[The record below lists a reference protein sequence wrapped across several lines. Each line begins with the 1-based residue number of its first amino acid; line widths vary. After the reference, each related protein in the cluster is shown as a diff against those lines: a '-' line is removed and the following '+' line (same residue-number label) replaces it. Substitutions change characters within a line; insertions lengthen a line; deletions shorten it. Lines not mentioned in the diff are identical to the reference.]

1 MPESRSVSPDPGNAS
16 SSTPVETPV
25 PLQLREPADSHS
37 SAPARP
43 TETGDPTTAP
53 AAPAL
58 PAQVGRYEVLEEI
71 AHGGMGA
78 VFKVR
83 DPDLGRTLALKV
95 LLDCH
100 QDRPDLQ
107 RRFLE
112 EAQIGGQLQ
121 HPGLVPV
128 HELGRLPDQRPFF
141 TMKLVKGRTLAA
153 LLGERTSPA
162 DDLPRLLTI
171 FEQVG

>member
-1 MPESRSVSPDPGNAS
+1 MPESRSVTPDPGHGSRSVPAETAS
-16 SSTPVETPV
+16 
-25 PLQLREPADSHS
+25 PLQLREPEDSHT

-43 TETGDPTTAP
+43 TETGGQTTAP
-53 AAPAL
+53 AVPTL

-107 RRFLE
+107 
-112 EAQIGGQLQ
+112 
-121 HPGLVPV
+121 
-128 HELGRLPDQRPFF
+128 
-141 TMKLVKGRTLAA
+141 
-153 LLGERTSPA
+153 
-162 DDLPRLLTI
+162 
-171 FEQVG
+171 

>member
-1 MPESRSVSPDPGNAS
+1 LATQAAVQRA
-16 SSTPVETPV
+16 
-25 PLQLREPADSHS
+25 EPAAS
-37 SAPARP
+37 
-43 TETGDPTTAP
+43 
-53 AAPAL
+53 AL
-58 PAQVGRYEVLEEI
+58 PARVGRYEVLEEL

-112 EAQIGGQLQ
+112 EAQLGGQLQ

-141 TMKLVKGRTLAA
+141 TMKLVKGRTLAE
-153 LLGERTSPA
+153 LLNERATPAAELARFVGLPCWKRPLRSSPIMPWPWQNWRGGLRKKA
-162 DDLPRLLTI
+162 IASAAWP
-171 FEQVG
+171 